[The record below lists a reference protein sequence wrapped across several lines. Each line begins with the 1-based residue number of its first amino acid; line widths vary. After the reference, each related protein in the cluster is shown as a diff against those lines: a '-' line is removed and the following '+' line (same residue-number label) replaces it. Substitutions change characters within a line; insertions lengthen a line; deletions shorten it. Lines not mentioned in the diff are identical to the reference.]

1 MGSDDDHTHEHE
13 PRWDVIEKLHNKMDD
28 DIDEAFRVNRMS
40 FIEVDIALLM
50 LHEKLSQQK
59 IELYN
64 VYMKQEGDHKEDK
77 ESKKDPPP
85 KDLYS

>member
-1 MGSDDDHTHEHE
+1 MSHSDSHEHE
-13 PRWDVIEKLHNKMDD
+13 PRWDVIEKLHNKIDEE
-28 DIDEAFRVNRMS
+28 IDEAFRVNRMS
-40 FIEVDIALLM
+40 FIEIDIALLM

-64 VYMKQEGDHKEDK
+64 VYMKQESDHKDIKTEP
-77 ESKKDPPP
+77 KKGDPPP

>member
-1 MGSDDDHTHEHE
+1 MSSHDHTHEHE
-13 PRWDVIEKLHNKMDD
+13 PRWDVIEKLHNKIDD

-77 ESKKDPPP
+77 EPKKDPPP